1 MYFERLQRALPVVRE
16 RIARARERAGR
27 SDDDPVTL
35 VAVTKGHPVEAMHA
49 AREAGLGVIGESR
62 VQEALAKS
70 AAVGD
75 LGLEWHLVGHLQ
87 RNKVRDALGLFSLI
101 HSVDSLRLAR
111 AIASAAEKQD
121 CVVDVLAQVNASG
134 EAAKFGVPAAE
145 ALSFVRK
152 VSALERL
159 RVLGLMSMAP
169 FTEDE
174 TVLRR
179 TFRVTRELYERC
191 RDSVEK
197 FEGRHISMGMTNDYE
212 IAVEEGSSMVRLGT
226 VLFGERGK

>member
-1 MYFERLQRALPVVRE
+1 MYLERLRLVLPEVRG
-16 RIARARERAGR
+16 RIARAQERAGR
-27 SDDDPVTL
+27 SDTDSVTL
-35 VAVTKGHPVEAMHA
+35 VAVTKGHPVEALYA
-49 AREAGLGVIGESR
+49 AREAGLDVIGESR

-70 AAVGD
+70 AAAGD

-111 AIASAAEKQD
+111 AIASAAEQRD
-121 CVVDVLAQVNASG
+121 RGVDVLVQVNASG

-145 ALSFVRK
+145 ALSFVRE
-152 VSALERL
+152 VSALEHL
-159 RVLGLMSMAP
+159 RVLGLMTMAP

-174 TVLRR
+174 LVVRR
-179 TFRVTRELYERC
+179 TFRATRELYESC